1 MIDLA
6 IGAAVLALLV
16 WLGRGTAPRRSS
28 GAWQIVGGVV
38 ALAVFVAGALVLL
51 RGGWLK
57 GLPLLAIG
65 LGVLLASRS
74 GKAAG
79 RQGAPAPAPAP
90 TQGMGRAEARSMLG
104 VGEDATAAQI
114 EAAYKRLM
122 LRVHPDHGGASGLA
136 AQLNAARAVLLKR

>member
-16 WLGRGTAPRRSS
+16 WLGRGSAPRRSS
-28 GAWQIVGGVV
+28 GAWQIVGGVA
-38 ALAVFVAGALVLL
+38 ALAVIVAAVVVLL
-51 RGGWLK
+51 RGGWVK
-57 GLPLLAIG
+57 GLPLLAVG
-65 LGVLLASRS
+65 LGLLTASRT
-74 GKAAG
+74 GKGPARPATPK
-79 RQGAPAPAPAP
+79 PAPA
-90 TQGMGRAEARSMLG
+90 QGMSRAEARSMLG
-104 VGEDATAAQI
+104 VEEGATPGEV